1 MKPLADLAPLREL
14 LDATYFKRQPPTP
27 RPSPLSDDLD
37 FDIAIAR
44 ASLSL
49 LSDERADS
57 YLGWFKAGSACAD
70 IGDAM
75 HDAWHEFSKRSA
87 KYDASECEA
96 KWQHL
101 CDRGERREL
110 GAAVGTLLAMAQE
123 DAGASYR
130 DILAIAEASLGRPRK
145 GSEEITIIGIGGS
158 PKVKPDPDID
168 SLPLPDADA
177 LAYRPFPIDALP
189 PVLRDYVA
197 ELSQALCA
205 DHGAIAT
212 VTLGVLAAAIST
224 TRQAEAKRSWRTYPM
239 LWVGLVAP
247 SGDLKSPIMR
257 AALWPTKDI
266 QDALMRE
273 YGEAKRL
280 YEQQLAEHEQQLA
293 DWKKA
298 KQAGERP
305 QPPEKPV
312 ARRIWTADTTVEA
325 AASTLASDP
334 AARGIVIIS
343 DELVGWLGSFDRY
356 KGGRGDEGFFLS
368 GHGGDSFIA
377 DRKTGDRPVIHARRV
392 AISIIG
398 GIQPDRAVAEFNAA
412 RRASGLVPRFI
423 VAMPPRRPVEWTEA
437 EPSPL
442 TADSYAGLVR
452 RLYELTHDIDG
463 NCETV
468 PSTIRLSPEA
478 KAAFKAWFR
487 EHKQYQRQL
496 VDDVR
501 AAMSKVLELPLRL
514 GIILHEVAI
523 ATKRHELPLDEMS
536 ASTMASAITIAEW
549 FRHEVRR
556 LYRLLA
562 SSPAEA
568 QAAATRDAI
577 AASVLEELWQRGRM
591 SRREIREAVGTAGA
605 STDIMHALAD
615 LLARGDVVREADG
628 EAEAWL
634 PARAAADSKGKSTG
648 TGGFTL

>member
-1 MKPLADLAPLREL
+1 MKPLADLSALREV
-14 LDATYFKRQPPTP
+14 LDATYLKRCEPTP
-27 RPSPLSDDLD
+27 RQLALSDDPH
-37 FDIAIAR
+37 FDIAVAK

-49 LSDERADS
+49 LSAERADS

-70 IGDAM
+70 IGDDLR
-75 HDAWHEFSKRSA
+75 DAWHEFSRRSA

-96 KWQHL
+96 KWHHL

-110 GAAVGTLLAMAQE
+110 GSAVGTLLAMAQE
-123 DAGASYR
+123 DSGASCR

-145 GSEEITIIGIGGS
+145 GSEPISIVGVGGS
-158 PKVKPDPDID
+158 SQAKADPDID
-168 SLPLPDADA
+168 SLPLPEPDA
-177 LAYRPFPIDALP
+177 LAYRPFPIDAMP

-197 ELSQALCA
+197 ELGQALCA

-212 VTLGVLAAAIST
+212 VTLGALAAAIGT

-239 LWVGLVAP
+239 LWCGLLAE

-257 AALWPTKDI
+257 AVLWPTKAI
-266 QDALMRE
+266 QDELMRE
-273 YGEAKRL
+273 YGEARRL
-280 YEQQLAEHEQQLA
+280 YDEQLAEHEQQLVE
-293 DWKKA
+293 WRKA

-305 QPPEKPV
+305 QPPEKPI

-334 AARGIVIIS
+334 TARGIAIIS
-343 DELVGWLGSFDRY
+343 DELVGWINSFDRY

-398 GIQPDRAVAEFNAA
+398 GIQPGRAVAEFNAA

-423 VAMPPRRPVEWTEA
+423 CAMPPRRPVEWTEA

-452 RLYELTHDIDG
+452 RLYELTHDLDG
-463 NCETV
+463 NGETV
-468 PSTIRLSPEA
+468 PVTIRLSPEA
-478 KAAFKAWFR
+478 KAAFKDWFR
-487 EHKQYQRQL
+487 DHKQHQRRL
-496 VDDVR
+496 MDDVR
-501 AAMSKVLELPLRL
+501 AAMSKILELPLRL
-514 GIILHEVAI
+514 GIVLHEVAI
-523 ATKRHELPLDEMS
+523 ATKRHELPPDEMS
-536 ASTMASAITIAEW
+536 LSTMASAITIAEW

-562 SSPAEA
+562 SSPAEL
-568 QAAATRDAI
+568 QSAATRDAI
-577 AASVLEELWQRGRM
+577 AASILEELWQRGRM
-591 SRREIREAVGTAGA
+591 SRREIRDAIGSAGV
-605 STDIMHALAD
+605 STDIMHAMAD
-615 LLARGDVVREADG
+615 LMARGDVVREADG

-634 PARAAADSKGKSTG
+634 PTRASADGNSTG